1 MDPADIDEGTKI
13 TRRQTQAQARVGFD
27 QDVTTIAAVYP
38 LGFGRRQG
46 DAEFVSRH
54 HDYCYSA
61 DFQTRSPRVKTIGLI
76 GGMSWQSS
84 LLYYR
89 MLNKGVERRLGG
101 HHSAQILL
109 HSVDFQPIEALQHAG
124 DWDGAGEV
132 LADAARRLQAGGA
145 DFFLIGTNTMH
156 RVADQASA
164 AVDIPLLHIADAT
177 AQVLQGDGV
186 ERIGLLGTAFTM
198 ELDFYK
204 QRLID
209 NFGIDVVIPD
219 MHDRQIVHDIIY
231 QELCVGKADEDSREV
246 YLAVMDR
253 MAQTGID
260 GIILGCTEIGMLVQP
275 QHTPI
280 RLYDTTEIHAQAAVE
295 MALAEI

>member
-1 MDPADIDEGTKI
+1 M
-13 TRRQTQAQARVGFD
+13 
-27 QDVTTIAAVYP
+27 
-38 LGFGRRQG
+38 
-46 DAEFVSRH
+46 
-54 HDYCYSA
+54 
-61 DFQTRSPRVKTIGLI
+61 KTIGLI

-89 MLNKGVERRLGG
+89 MINEGVERRLGG
-101 HHSAQILL
+101 LHSAQVLL

-124 DWDGAGEV
+124 DWDGAGEI

-156 RVADQASA
+156 QVADAVSA

-177 AQVLQGDGV
+177 AQVLRRDGV

-204 QRLID
+204 NRLIEQ
-209 NFGIDVVIPD
+209 FGIDVVIPEL
-219 MHDRQIVHDIIY
+219 HDRQSVHDIIY
-231 QELCVGKADEDSREV
+231 QELCVGKVDDDSREV
-246 YLAVMDR
+246 YLAVIDR
-253 MAQTGID
+253 MAEEKID
-260 GIILGCTEIGMLVQP
+260 GVILGCTEIGMLVQP
-275 QHTPI
+275 RHTSM

-295 MALAEI
+295 LALADD